1 MHNSDRRISMPRTKW
16 TATVAVLGTTIAL
29 LMAGGPAVAKKGGAP
44 TASKGLGVSEAPG
57 QQTTDGAG
65 TETSVP
71 PTDYTAT
78 QGLSEP
84 IYTTERKVFEVP
96 AHDGIN
102 LYLEVEMPK
111 DTPEGTLFPVILE
124 ASPYHGTIATRIGDR
139 ALPEPRVGGQSIGL
153 SGYFAPRGYAVAFMD
168 LRGTGRSEGC
178 LDHLGG
184 NDAKDLKTVVEWL
197 ADQPWS
203 NGRVGMAGHSYV
215 GATQVVAAAQNPR
228 GLVTIVPSAGLSR
241 MYDHQFQ
248 LGVPYFLQYAGP
260 QWAYP
265 YLSTLRHLPSVAGIN
280 EPVQGGEMGDNFGND
295 MEYFGCGWTQ
305 SAFTAG
311 QGQVTG
317 QAGAWHAARD
327 WGDAA
332 ARWKGDVF
340 MVHGVNDNAARIPN
354 AEWFF
359 KNREGRST
367 DKVWLGQWDH
377 SSAQMNFRRMQWT
390 TALHAWFD
398 NKLMQRTWTD
408 ENGVE
413 QEVDTGPPV
422 EVFVNDMAAIN
433 QMQETFTTTSWP
445 GEVGT
450 IKLFANAADNSLS
463 LTAPEAEGSRSY
475 TSAASSGLVSSQPN
489 GTFIEFTS
497 APLAED
503 VLLLGPP
510 PEVRLKASITGQRL
524 NMITTL
530 YALNGGTRRAIN
542 YCAINPELRNGI
554 YTSAPVI
561 PGQEMLLEPQCFTIG
576 SIVRAGEQLVFRV
589 GASSPHH
596 LGTWTADAQVTVFT
610 GPGKTSLSLPA
621 VTSPALYADV
631 LAG

>member
-1 MHNSDRRISMPRTKW
+1 MPRSRW
-16 TATVAVLGTTIAL
+16 TVALAVLTSLALLLTGGSIAL
-29 LMAGGPAVAKKGGAP
+29 ARKGGVP
-44 TASKGLGVSEAPG
+44 TGKGNGIAGAPG
-57 QQTTDGAG
+57 QTKADGG
-65 TETSVP
+65 TETSTSRP
-71 PTDYTAT
+71 PTDYS
-78 QGLSEP
+78 QNPGLSEP
-84 IYTTERKVFEVP
+84 IYTTERKIFEVP

-102 LYLEVEMPK
+102 LYVEVELPNNA
-111 DTPEGTLFPVILE
+111 PEGTRFPVILE

-139 ALPEPRVGGQSIGL
+139 ILPEPRVGGRSVGL

-197 ADQPWS
+197 ADQSWS

-215 GATQVVAAAQNPR
+215 GATQVAAAAQNPR

-248 LGVPYFLQYAGP
+248 LGVPYYLQYAGP

-265 YLSTLRHLPSVAGIN
+265 YLSTLRHLPSPAGIN
-280 EPVQGGEMGDNFGND
+280 EPVQGSELGDNFGND
-295 MEYFGCGWTQ
+295 MQYFGCGWTQ

-317 QAGAWHAARD
+317 QAGAWHADRD
-327 WGDAA
+327 WSDEA
-332 ARWKGDVF
+332 ARWTGHVF

-359 KNREGRST
+359 KLREPRST

-377 SSAQMNFRRMQWT
+377 SSSQMNFRKMQWT
-390 TALHAWFD
+390 LALHAWFD
-398 NKLMQRTWTD
+398 HHLMQRTWLD
-408 ENGVE
+408 ANGIA
-413 QEVDTGPPV
+413 QPIDTGPPV
-422 EVFVNDMAAIN
+422 EVFVNDTAAIGGL
-433 QMQETFTTTSWP
+433 QETYTADSWP
-445 GEVGT
+445 GPQSSLT
-450 IKLFANAADNSLS
+450 LFPAADNTLS
-463 LTAPEAEGSRSY
+463 ATEPAAGSKSY
-475 TSAASSGLVSSQPN
+475 TSAAVSGPTQQQPN
-489 GTFIEFTS
+489 GTFVEFTS
-497 APLAED
+497 APLAQD
-503 VLLLGPP
+503 TLLLGAPP
-510 PEVRLKASITGQRL
+510 QLRLKASITGQRL

-530 YALNGGTRRAIN
+530 YAVNQANQRRAIN

-576 SIVRAGEQLVFRV
+576 SIVRAGEKLVLRV
-589 GASSPHH
+589 GATSPHH
-596 LGTWTADAQVTVFT
+596 LGTWTADAQVTVYT
-610 GPGKTSLSLPA
+610 GPGKSSLTLPVAPDA
-621 VTSPALYADV
+621 VLHPDV
-631 LAG
+631 LSA

>member
-1 MHNSDRRISMPRTKW
+1 
-16 TATVAVLGTTIAL
+16 
-29 LMAGGPAVAKKGGAP
+29 MAGGPTALAKSGGVP
-44 TASKGLGVSEAPG
+44 KSSKGLGVVGAPG
-57 QQTTDGAG
+57 QQTTDGE
-65 TETSVP
+65 TDETSLVP
-71 PTDYTAT
+71 VNYEQT
-78 QGLSEP
+78 QGLSQP
-84 IYTTERKVFEVP
+84 IYETERTAHEVP

-102 LYLEVEMPK
+102 LYVEIEKPSNA
-111 DTPEGTLFPVILE
+111 PEGTEFPVILE

-139 ALPEPRVGGQSIGL
+139 ILPYPRVGNQPIGL
-153 SGYFAPRGYAVAFMD
+153 SGYFAPRGYAVAFMN
-168 LRGTGRSEGC
+168 LRGMGRSEGC

-184 NDAKDLKTVVEWL
+184 NDAKDLKTVIEWL

-295 MEYFGCGWTQ
+295 MQYFGCGWTQ

-327 WGDAA
+327 WGDDA

-359 KNREGRST
+359 KDREARST

-377 SSAQMNFRRMQWT
+377 SSSQMNFRRMQWT

-398 NKLMQRTWTD
+398 NRLMGLD
-408 ENGVE
+408 
-413 QEVDTGPPV
+413 VDTGPPV
-422 EVFVNDMAAIN
+422 EVFVNDSAAIN
-433 QMQETFTTTSWP
+433 QVQEVFTTASWP
-445 GEVGT
+445 GEVET

-463 LTAPEAEGSRSY
+463 STAPEAAGTKTY
-475 TSAASSGLVSSQPN
+475 TSAASSGLISSQPN
-489 GTFIEFTS
+489 GTFVEFTS
-497 APLAED
+497 APFEED
-503 VLLLGPP
+503 TLLVGPP
-510 PEVRLKASITGQRL
+510 PEVKLHASITGQRL

-530 YALNGGTRRAIN
+530 YALSGSSRRAIN

-589 GASSPHH
+589 GAQSPHH
-596 LGTWTADAQVTVFT
+596 LGTWTADAQVNIFT

-621 VTSPALYADV
+621 VTNPVLYEDV

>member
-1 MHNSDRRISMPRTKW
+1 M
-16 TATVAVLGTTIAL
+16 TTAL
-29 LMAGGPAVAKKGGAP
+29 LIAGASTAVAKKGGVP
-44 TASKGLGVSEAPG
+44 KSSKGLGVAGAPG
-57 QQTTDGAG
+57 QQTTTDDGTQTAQ
-65 TETSVP
+65 P
-71 PTDYTAT
+71 PTDYTQV

-84 IYTTERKVFEVP
+84 IYTTERTVFEVP

-102 LYLEVEMPK
+102 LYVEVEMPK
-111 DTPEGTLFPVILE
+111 DAPEGTRFPVIFE

-139 ALPEPRVGGQSIGL
+139 ILPEPRVGGQSIGL
-153 SGYFAPRGYAVAFMD
+153 SGYFAPRGYAVAFMN

-184 NDAKDLKTVVEWL
+184 NDAKDLKTAIEWL

-265 YLSTLRHLPSVAGIN
+265 YLSTLRHLPSVGGIN
-280 EPVQGGEMGDNFGND
+280 EPVQGSEMGDNFGND
-295 MEYFGCGWTQ
+295 MQYFGCGWTQ

-332 ARWKGDVF
+332 ARWKGHVF

-359 KNREGRST
+359 KDREGRST

-398 NKLMQRTWTD
+398 HHLMQLD
-408 ENGVE
+408 
-413 QEVDTGPPV
+413 VDTGPPV
-422 EVFVNDMAAIN
+422 EVFVNDAAAIN
-433 QMQETFTTTSWP
+433 QMQETYTATSWS
-445 GEVGT
+445 GEAAT
-450 IKLFANAADNSLS
+450 LKLFANAADNSLS
-463 LTAPEAEGSRSY
+463 LTAPEAAGTKSY
-475 TSAASSGLVSSQPN
+475 TSAASSGLVTSQPA

-497 APLAED
+497 APLEKD

-510 PEVRLKASITGQRL
+510 PEVRLNASMTGQRL

-530 YALNGGTRRAIN
+530 YAQAGTSRRAIN

-561 PGQEMLLEPQCFTIG
+561 PAQEMLLEPQCFTIG

-610 GPGKTSLSLPA
+610 GPGKTSISLPA
-621 VTSPALYADV
+621 VTEPVLYEDV

>member
-1 MHNSDRRISMPRTKW
+1 MHRRRLIRAAVPVV
-16 TATVAVLGTTIAL
+16 AIVAALTVIAV
-29 LMAGGPAVAKKGGAP
+29 PAVGAKPGKTQGHG
-44 TASKGLGVSEAPG
+44 KGLQK
-57 QQTTDGAG
+57 QQAQAEG
-65 TETSVP
+65 TFDYVANASTLSQ
-71 PTDYTAT
+71 PTY
-78 QGLSEP
+78 E
-84 IYTTERKVFEVP
+84 TERTAHEVQ

-102 LYLEVEMPK
+102 LYVEIEMPANA
-111 DTPEGTLFPVILE
+111 PEGTRFPVILE

-139 ALPEPRVGGQSIGL
+139 ILPHPRVGNEPIGL
-153 SGYFAPRGYAVAFMD
+153 SGYFAPRGYAVAFMN
-168 LRGTGRSEGC
+168 LRGMGRSEGC

-184 NDAKDLKTVVEWL
+184 NDAKDLKTVIEWL

-203 NGRVGMAGHSYV
+203 NGKVGMAGHSYV

-265 YLSTLRHLPSVAGIN
+265 YLSTLRHLPDAGVN

-295 MEYFGCGWTQ
+295 MQYAGCGWTQ

-317 QAGAWHAARD
+317 QAGSWHAARD

-332 ARWKGDVF
+332 ARWNGDVF

-359 KNREGRST
+359 QDREPRST

-377 SSAQMNFRRMQWT
+377 SSSQMNFRHMQWT

-398 NKLMQRTWTD
+398 SRLMGLD
-408 ENGVE
+408 VE
-413 QEVDTGPPV
+413 TGPPV
-422 EVFVNDMAAIN
+422 EVFVNDAAAIGA
-433 QMQETFTTTSWP
+433 MQEVFTTTTWP
-445 GEVGT
+445 GEGET
-450 IKLFANAADNSLS
+450 IELFANAGDDSLS
-463 LTAPEAEGSRSY
+463 PTAPEAAGTKTY
-475 TSAASSGLVSSQPN
+475 TSAASSGLVNSQPN
-489 GTFIEFTS
+489 GTFVEFTS
-497 APLAED
+497 APFEED
-503 VLLLGPP
+503 TLLLGSPP
-510 PEVRLKASITGQRL
+510 QVKLHASITGQRL

-530 YALNGGTRRAIN
+530 YAVSDGTRRAIN

-561 PGQEMLLEPQCFTIG
+561 PAQEMLLEPQCFTIG

-589 GASSPHH
+589 GAQSPHH
-596 LGTWTADAQVTVFT
+596 LGTWTADAQVTIHT

-621 VTSPALYADV
+621 VTNPVLHDDV